1 MNPFRELRNG
11 QSQPIL
17 IGITAVFT
25 LERVLT
31 EQGHMGAFQVAIDN
45 STS

>member
-1 MNPFRELRNG
+1 
-11 QSQPIL
+11 
-17 IGITAVFT
+17 VFT

-45 STS
+45 STSWSGLQWI